1 MCCDYILEVCAR
13 REGVSENGHEVMG
26 RELFIHNIV
35 DQDGRNGERER
46 CISNALVRM
55 WII

>member
-1 MCCDYILEVCAR
+1 MCCDYILEVCTR

-35 DQDGRNGERER
+35 DQDGRNGERE
-46 CISNALVRM
+46 M
-55 WII
+55 H